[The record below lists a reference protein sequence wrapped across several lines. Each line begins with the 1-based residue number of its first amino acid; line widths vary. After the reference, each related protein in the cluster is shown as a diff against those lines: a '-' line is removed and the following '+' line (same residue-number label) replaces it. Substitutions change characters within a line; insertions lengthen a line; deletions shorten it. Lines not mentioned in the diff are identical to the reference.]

1 MPDESPGTA
10 AAAAEGVAAERT
22 ALKEWAVLCDAM
34 ARGELVAMVRKGGI
48 REQRAGFSVRHDRF
62 LLYPTYFHE
71 KAAEMAPRLVPTLE
85 ASHARRP
92 ADGVVRLEL
101 VAVVAAVWA
110 VSSLEPLRTIEGEH
124 GLAWGAVESR
134 FLYRDR
140 PGVQVV
146 AVRVGRLPA
155 PVEVPES
162 RRYQGCVSWV
172 ERDAPVDGSFERV
185 LEVVPA
191 DESARGP
198 LRERWTHYKARGFEL
213 NKYDM

>member
-1 MPDESPGTA
+1 MPDETRTA
-10 AAAAEGVAAERT
+10 AVAAPAAMERT

-62 LLYPTYFHE
+62 LLYPTFFHE

-92 ADGVVRLEL
+92 PDGVVRLEL
-101 VAVVAAVWA
+101 VAEVAAVWTA
-110 VSSLEPLRTIEGEH
+110 SSLEPLRAIEGEH
-124 GLAWGAVESR
+124 GLAWDAVASR
-134 FLYRDR
+134 FHYRDR

-155 PVEVPES
+155 PAEVPES

-172 ERDAPVDGSFERV
+172 ALDAPVDVAGATAV
-185 LEVVPA
+185 LDDA
-191 DESARGP
+191 AFARRLTS
-198 LRERWTHYKARGFEL
+198 LRAALGEPTREP
-213 NKYDM
+213 